1 MCRVLS
7 FQARA
12 DPPRVHV
19 SRGPVIW
26 GAMPTWESEYLEWK
40 QRRDWLV
47 SKEFVGDDNK
57 DEDTQQVAQEDD
69 EDEDEVSARDGAS

>member
-1 MCRVLS
+1 
-7 FQARA
+7 
-12 DPPRVHV
+12 
-19 SRGPVIW
+19 
-26 GAMPTWESEYLEWK
+26 MPTWESEYLEWK